1 MVQETPAGQTI
12 LQSLLGDGLNGYGT
26 PSIISPARPYYIFAG
41 GGEKKGCVRVMS
53 HQPSE
58 EQHGSS
64 VPVSPAKYRKEGS
77 SKPFIWV
84 WARRGDCH
92 LIPGL
97 DFCSEEGL
105 LIFPEFM

>member
-1 MVQETPAGQTI
+1 MAMVHQALFPLLDLTI
-12 LQSLLGDGLNGYGT
+12 YVQVVVK
-26 PSIISPARPYYIFAG
+26 
-41 GGEKKGCVRVMS
+41 KKGCLRAMS

-64 VPVSPAKYRKEGS
+64 VPVSPAKYSKEGS

-84 WARRGDCH
+84 WARMGDCH

-105 LIFPEFM
+105 LIFLEFM